1 MKRLLLV
8 MLMMASPVVAQSNQ
22 DYVVR
27 FTGFLG
33 DLRFPAEQMRADFV
47 AVDDDTGR
55 VAFALDEAGTA
66 SFAQFTRL
74 HVNQPVTMFI
84 CGAQVA
90 SPLFSGEI
98 ENGFY
103 TSDAIERDLAQE
115 MVDAL
120 NGLGE
125 CPD

>member
-1 MKRLLLV
+1 MKKLLLATV
-8 MLMMASPVVAQSNQ
+8 MMASPVVAQSNQ
-22 DYVVR
+22 DFVVR

-47 AVDDDTGR
+47 EIDDDTGR

-84 CGAQVA
+84 CGLQVA
-90 SPLFSGEI
+90 SPVFTAEI
-98 ENGFY
+98 DSGFY
-103 TSDAIERDLAQE
+103 TSDAVDSDLARE
-115 MVDAL
+115 MVEAL